1 MLKSIFPFTR
11 DGRQTLIYI
20 ALAGCGPA
28 LTLLVMWAM
37 DASQTANQWAIF
49 ADLAN
54 KVAWA
59 LLLIVL
65 ALAMF
70 VSIRAIKVGK
80 DGLEASGGDDAA
92 AGAQIATD
100 AAQAATEELKG

>member
-1 MLKSIFPFTR
+1 MTWNPLTWLPFTR
-11 DGRQTLIYI
+11 DGRMTLIYL

-28 LTLLVMWAM
+28 LTLVVIWAM
-37 DASQTANQWAIF
+37 NLSQKANQWAIF

-65 ALAMF
+65 ALSCF

-80 DGLEASGGDDAA
+80 DGIEATGDGD
-92 AGAQIATD
+92 GQ
-100 AAQAATEELKG
+100 